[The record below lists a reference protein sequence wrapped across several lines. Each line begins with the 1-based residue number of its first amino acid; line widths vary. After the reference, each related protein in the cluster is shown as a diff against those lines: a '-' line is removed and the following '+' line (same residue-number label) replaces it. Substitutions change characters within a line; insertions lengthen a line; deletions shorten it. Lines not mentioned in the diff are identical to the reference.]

1 MNLSEMA
8 QKSDDMAF
16 ALENMKLEMI
26 TISIKTDEDIAD
38 YDELKGNLNYIIGY
52 AQDIKDQLMARRC
65 DL

>member
-16 ALENMKLEMI
+16 VLENMKLEMI